1 MTIEHP
7 MFPPSQ
13 RGEGA
18 LSALFTDPSV
28 ADAFARAERGTGS
41 MFAVP
46 TPCPGPLTD
55 GAAVRPAHEAGGAFD
70 QNLQRLCAAAN
81 LAYGLA
87 INPQPIPAL
96 LHGACAGADPQL
108 GRDLLDVVA
117 EGHDIGRSLVELMAA
132 VRRSLEEV
140 AR

>member
-1 MTIEHP
+1 MHKADS
-7 MFPPSQ
+7 PSS
-13 RGEGA
+13 RNPSGPL
-18 LSALFTDPSV
+18 LSALFTDPLL
-28 ADAFARAERGTGS
+28 ADAFARAERGTG
-41 MFAVP
+41 MTFAVP
-46 TPCPGPLTD
+46 GPRPVPLD
-55 GAAVRPAHEAGGAFD
+55 CGAAQRPPHAPSGAFD
-70 QNLQRLCAAAN
+70 QNLQRLCAAAD

-96 LHGACAGADPQL
+96 LEGARRGADPQL

-117 EGHDIGRSLVELMAA
+117 DGLEIGHAVVELMAA

>member
-1 MTIEHP
+1 MHQADSP
-7 MFPPSQ
+7 SSRNPSGPP
-13 RGEGA
+13 

-28 ADAFARAERGTGS
+28 ADAFRRAERGTG
-41 MFAVP
+41 MTFVVP
-46 TPCPGPLTD
+46 APHPVPLTD
-55 GAAVRPAHEAGGAFD
+55 GGAVRPAHGAGGAFD

-108 GRDLLDVVA
+108 GQDLLDVVA
-117 EGHDIGRSLVELMAA
+117 DGLDIGEALVAMLAA
-132 VRRSLEEV
+132 VRKQLGEV
-140 AR
+140 VQ

>member
-1 MTIEHP
+1 MHQANP
-7 MFPPSQ
+7 SGSPNPP
-13 RGEGA
+13 RPP
-18 LSALFTDPSV
+18 LSAMFLDPV
-28 ADAFARAERGTGS
+28 IADAFARAERDTDS
-41 MFAVP
+41 AFAVP
-46 TPCPGPLTD
+46 ASCPVPLTD
-55 GAAVRPAHEAGGAFD
+55 GAAVRPPHEAGGAFD

-108 GRDLLDVVA
+108 GQDLLDVVA
-117 EGHDIGRSLVELMAA
+117 DGHEIGEALVELMAA